1 MKKILLLL
9 LAVLSF
15 GFANAQS
22 KDKGTIEITP
32 KIGYSSFSEN
42 NEGDNTDSNSG
53 VAFGATTD
61 YYFNNRWS
69 LRSGLIFNKMGGEYY
84 MNGLGGIW
92 EDKLNYL
99 SIPLNANWHFGS
111 TRKWNL
117 NFGLSPSFLLN
128 AEVNDAAGNSIKIT
142 NNEIKSFQLG
152 LTFGIGYKIEVTKKF
167 GILLDYQVFSG
178 LTNIN
183 NASSSN
189 ITNIGDSFNVGGVIE
204 L

>member
-1 MKKILLLL
+1 MKKILLPLIAL
-9 LAVLSF
+9 MSF
-15 GFANAQS
+15 SYGNAQS
-22 KDKGTIEITP
+22 KNKGTFEITP
-32 KIGYSSFSEN
+32 KIGYSSFSEYNDDGN
-42 NEGDNTDSNSG
+42 NSSNSG
-53 VAFGATTD
+53 VEFGATAD

-69 LRSGLIFNKMGGEYY
+69 LRSGLVFDKMGGKYDY
-84 MNGLGGIW
+84 IGGVW

-117 NFGLSPSFLLN
+117 NFGFSPSFLLN
-128 AEVNDAAGNSIKIT
+128 AEIDAAGMT
-142 NNEIKSFQLG
+142 MEIPKNTIESFQLG

-183 NASSSN
+183 NASSGN
-189 ITNIGDSFNVGGVIE
+189 IRNSGSSFNVGGVIE